1 MNPYRYVVS
10 LRFTHP
16 KIDPES
22 ITKSVGLVP
31 FRTWMAGK
39 PRTGPKGNVLSGTN
53 RETYWTARLHKE
65 KSIRSREIALEDY
78 LAKQV
83 KKLKAKEIYFK
94 RIRKTGGH
102 IEFFIGVFC
111 DNNIG
116 AEFPSSLLADMSKL
130 GIDLSLDIYP
140 PEV

>member
-1 MNPYRYVVS
+1 
-10 LRFTHP
+10 
-16 KIDPES
+16 
-22 ITKSVGLVP
+22 
-31 FRTWMAGK
+31 MADK

-65 KSIRSREIALEDY
+65 KSIRSREIALGDY

-83 KKLKAKEIYFK
+83 KKLNAKEIYFK

-102 IEFFIGVFC
+102 IEFFIGIFC

-116 AEFPSSLLADMSKL
+116 AEFPSLLLADVSKL

-140 PEV
+140 SEV